1 MRPLPP
7 APSIAPVRIGARLR
21 ASRQAQSMT
30 IAQVARATGLN
41 SGFLS
46 RIERDETSPS
56 VSTLV
61 ALCEVLSLPIGSL
74 FEEIETDVV
83 HLADAPRINLGGRG
97 ATERLITPR
106 TQSRVQ
112 CLRSSLA
119 IGADGGD
126 ELYTINCDVEVLHV
140 ITGRMTVVFSTREV
154 PLGRGDSLTF
164 NGREPHTWRNTAS
177 EITEVV
183 WTIVPAAWSG
193 SS

>member
-1 MRPLPP
+1 M
-7 APSIAPVRIGARLR
+7 R
-21 ASRQAQSMT
+21 ASRQAQSLT
-30 IAQVARATGLN
+30 IAQVAQATGLN

-56 VSTLV
+56 VATLV
-61 ALCEVLSLPIGSL
+61 SLCEVLSLSIGSL
-74 FEEIETDVV
+74 FEEIDTDVV

-97 ATERLITPR
+97 ASERLITPR

-112 CLRSSLA
+112 CVRSSLA
-119 IGADGGD
+119 EGADGGT

-140 ITGRMTVVFSTREV
+140 ITGQITLVFSTHDV
-154 PLGRGDSLTF
+154 TLDTGDTLTF
-164 NGREPHTWRNTAS
+164 NGHEPHTWRNTAADV
-177 EITEVV
+177 TEVV